1 MYSLHVNAVTSVQI
15 VATSVAAIVA
25 VIVTV
30 VTDVTVVI
38 GEVDEAVDVDVGMVK
53 ATIVVLE
60 AAIGSL

>member
-1 MYSLHVNAVTSVQI
+1 M
-15 VATSVAAIVA
+15 AAIVA

-38 GEVDEAVDVDVGMVK
+38 GEEDEAVDVDVGMVK
-53 ATIVVLE
+53 ATIVVLV